1 MHLKTYHNIT
11 IDNLIYS
18 LSAKEAP
25 GGRENREQM
34 NNMQFGY
41 RELTNSIKE
50 ELLIEAESF
59 IKLGYLL
66 KQVLAGELY
75 KEGGYE
81 NINDY
86 ARAEF
91 NLDRS
96 NTQRFM
102 SINTRFSVGGNSMEL
117 IGKYQ
122 GYGSSKLSEMLTLTD
137 QEIEII
143 DKDIT
148 VHQLREIKR
157 TFHKKNETDSTL
169 CDVAQ
174 TTENTLIEDT
184 FDIRKEEMKN
194 IIKAY
199 LIGDG
204 KQRFADFYGKN
215 DWKDI
220 ETEAMFMIAPTKYRT
235 MRIVNKNVMF
245 NTLGIHVLE
254 QGKRETYTYTEFVNA
269 LNEMIGDRSLEDAY
283 YQITLQ
289 LLYEPK
295 KEEPKETEKKKAIE
309 TKKPVTKKITSVIE
323 REIITEEEEEK
334 IPGQMNI
341 EDYEEVLPEKEI
353 IVVDRVTGEI
363 IEDQEELK
371 QEEPVNTE
379 TQNCPPV
386 DSCIRQEW
394 GTTNEQQAAGRK
406 ECDACWKEWK
416 KKDKVLSKVPH
427 EFSISRDTADLDI
440 ARLVELIKSMLK
452 DNAKVE
458 GTVKPSEVE

>member
-1 MHLKTYHNIT
+1 M
-11 IDNLIYS
+11 
-18 LSAKEAP
+18 AP

-34 NNMQFGY
+34 NNLQLGY
-41 RELTNSIKE
+41 RELTNSIKAE
-50 ELLIEAESF
+50 MRIEAESF
-59 IKLGYLL
+59 VKLGYLL
-66 KQVLAGELY
+66 KQVLAGEVY

-86 ARAEF
+86 ARAELGL
-91 NLDRS
+91 NRS
-96 NTQRFM
+96 YVQRYM
-102 SINTRFSVGGNSMEL
+102 AINSRFSVNGNSIEL
-117 IGKYQ
+117 EEKYK
-122 GYGSSKLSEMLTLTD
+122 GYESSKLSEMLTLTD

-174 TTENTLIEDT
+174 TIENTQIEGV

-215 DWKDI
+215 DWKDL
-220 ETEAMFMIAPTKYRT
+220 ETEAMFMIAPTKYKT

-254 QGKRETYTYTEFVNA
+254 QGKRETYTYTEFVST

-289 LLYEPK
+289 LLHEPKREEPVVKKEPEKPK
-295 KEEPKETEKKKAIE
+295 KEEKKAPVKKTTTTVTEK
-309 TKKPVTKKITSVIE
+309 TVV
-323 REIITEEEEEK
+323 EEEQPELK
-334 IPGQMNI
+334 P
-341 EDYEEVLPEKEI
+341 EVI
-353 IVVDRVTGEI
+353 IVDNETGEI
-363 IEDQEELK
+363 IEREESQRYQEQKKEFYQNKYQEVKNSIIHQAADIVPVLEVENWNKARLIMLDILEDIKAIEGLEELD
-371 QEEPVNTE
+371 E
-379 TQNCPPV
+379 
-386 DSCIRQEW
+386 
-394 GTTNEQQAAGRK
+394 
-406 ECDACWKEWK
+406 
-416 KKDKVLSKVPH
+416 
-427 EFSISRDTADLDI
+427 
-440 ARLVELIKSMLK
+440 
-452 DNAKVE
+452 
-458 GTVKPSEVE
+458 